1 MIRAGIPNAGL
12 EIKGN
17 VMIFVHLLMEKV
29 HLKELPKQCLKL

>member
-17 VMIFVHLLMEKV
+17 VTIFVVLLMEKV
-29 HLKELPKQCLKL
+29 YLKELPEQFLKL